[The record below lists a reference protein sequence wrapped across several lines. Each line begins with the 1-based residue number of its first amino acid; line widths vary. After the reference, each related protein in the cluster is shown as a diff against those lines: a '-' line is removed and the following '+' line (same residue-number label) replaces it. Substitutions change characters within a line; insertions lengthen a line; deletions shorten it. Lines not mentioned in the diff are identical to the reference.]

1 MNDFAAL
8 NIDKELIAES
18 GEATGVV
25 ELTNGCLCCS
35 LADDTQKEVWRI
47 LQGEHPGL
55 ASGGIDVD
63 YLVVETSGVADPV
76 SLVASL
82 ERRYGKM
89 TRVRLDSVV
98 TVVDADAL
106 WHDCVNPGVAPGI
119 AAANQLA
126 CADVV
131 LLNKTALLKTSA
143 VAPSTLESDAKAAAP
158 SLGKRGKAAVQSVR
172 SLVTKYAPAAQIYE
186 CNYSKVP
193 LPWILDVV
201 VADEL
206 GPTVSHEAGGMSGGG
221 RALVMAPSPG
231 LHRVASRTRADAPAS
246 ASHAHHLRQDGF
258 TSMVYERPGRVFDLT
273 SFQRLLYVRGDAGG
287 LGVVNATA
295 VDAAPKT
302 DGDESKVCD
311 DVVPTS
317 LPVGIVRAKGDVA
330 FEQDA
335 RTGGVGA
342 GSFQLSGR
350 CRFEFTLANR
360 DHYIARQR
368 GIRLAIIGR
377 RFKPDHVAALLD
389 SALAPAKGA
398 RPASKD
404 GGSTPA
410 LVRVVQDL
418 MRDSRFETS
427 VLRCGD
433 SDVVLF
439 RLTCAATYGV
449 SLEELEAV
457 RGIDLD
463 AANDMLA
470 RAVNSSR
477 TNAFVTTCRCSGDV
491 FMHSRKLHASTNNAA
506 CGGGEEFE
514 DMATCVVEGA
524 FDGDGKTVLALR
536 VGLRASD
543 CREDRADW
551 TSTVWPAINAE
562 AAKIVDVCFQNARHF
577 LCGF

>member
-1 MNDFAAL
+1 M
-8 NIDKELIAES
+8 
-18 GEATGVV
+18 
-25 ELTNGCLCCS
+25 
-35 LADDTQKEVWRI
+35 
-47 LQGEHPGL
+47 
-55 ASGGIDVD
+55 
-63 YLVVETSGVADPV
+63 
-76 SLVASL
+76 
-82 ERRYGKM
+82 
-89 TRVRLDSVV
+89 
-98 TVVDADAL
+98 
-106 WHDCVNPGVAPGI
+106 
-119 AAANQLA
+119 
-126 CADVV
+126 
-131 LLNKTALLKTSA
+131 
-143 VAPSTLESDAKAAAP
+143 
-158 SLGKRGKAAVQSVR
+158 
-172 SLVTKYAPAAQIYE
+172 
-186 CNYSKVP
+186 
-193 LPWILDVV
+193 
-201 VADEL
+201 
-206 GPTVSHEAGGMSGGG
+206 
-221 RALVMAPSPG
+221 
-231 LHRVASRTRADAPAS
+231 
-246 ASHAHHLRQDGF
+246 
-258 TSMVYERPGRVFDLT
+258 
-273 SFQRLLYVRGDAGG
+273 RGDAGG

-491 FMHSRKLHASTNNAA
+491 FMPSRKLHASTNNAA